1 VSFRRLV
8 QFALIVG
15 LPQIAGAQITTFI
28 PGRAPTSDSAKAA
41 ITAAERAKT
50 DSSVKAQLTNMK
62 TWVDSAAGLP
72 PAPTSPNPAVD
83 SVARIRTR
91 ADSARRPPVRGDS
104 VAGDVMSMSMPRRD
118 TAFQSRGVT
127 APETASALPLMAVSG
142 AGLLLIGGVLLGT
155 VRPSRHR
162 A

>member
-1 VSFRRLV
+1 MSFRRLV
-8 QFALIVG
+8 QLALIVG

-41 ITAAERAKT
+41 IAAIDRAKT
-50 DSSVKAQLTNMK
+50 DSSVKAQLANMK

-83 SVARIRTR
+83 SVARIRTP
-91 ADSARRPPVRGDS
+91 ADSARRPPVRRDS
-104 VAGDVMSMSMPRRD
+104 VGGDVTSMPRHD
-118 TAFQSRGVT
+118 TVLQSRGMT

-155 VRPSRHR
+155 VRPSRNR